1 MSGLDAL
8 IGDREITSPAD
19 MHALGEQMGRMLHPG
34 DLVVLTGVLGAG
46 KTTLTRGI
54 GEGLGVRGPI
64 QSPTFVLAR
73 THPSLVGGA
82 PLVPGYTLKLNSYD
96 LSVDIELYDA
106 IQRLKFEHPEVG
118 CVVLTSDRTRV
129 FCAGANISMLGQS
142 SHAHKVNFC
151 KFTNETRNGI

>member
-1 MSGLDAL
+1 MSTADQAETTKA
-8 IGDREITSPAD
+8 GDGMPRIDIATQPD
-19 MHALGEQMGRMLHPG
+19 RYRHWNLTVDG
-34 DLVVLTGVLGAG
+34 DVA
-46 KTTLTRGI
+46 R
-54 GEGLGVRGPI
+54 
-64 QSPTFVLAR
+64 LAMD
-73 THPSLVGGA
+73 VDEGA

-96 LSVDIELYDA
+96 LGVDIELYDA

-151 KFTNETRNGI
+151 KFTGLKMFSI